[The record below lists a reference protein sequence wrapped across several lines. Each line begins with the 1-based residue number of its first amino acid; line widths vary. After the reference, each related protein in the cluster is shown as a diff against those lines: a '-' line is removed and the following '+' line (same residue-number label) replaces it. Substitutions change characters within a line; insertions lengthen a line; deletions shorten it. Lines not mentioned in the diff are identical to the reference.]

1 MVVAEPV
8 VGIFVAAARLL
19 LALLLAG
26 GLSACET
33 MTYDSGD
40 GPVDAKGGSVDVV
53 DDRNPSDLEYEAE
66 NPAVA
71 TEEEAWEDAVGDA
84 ER

>member
-1 MVVAEPV
+1 MAVTELAA
-8 VGIFVAAARLL
+8 GIFAGSARTL
-19 LALLLAG
+19 
-26 GLSACET
+26 
-33 MTYDSGD
+33 SGD
-40 GPVDAKGGSVDVV
+40 GPVDAKGRSVDRV
-53 DDRNPSDLEYEAE
+53 DDRNPSDLDFETE

>member
-1 MVVAEPV
+1 MAVTELAA
-8 VGIFVAAARLL
+8 GIFAGSARTL

-26 GLSACET
+26 GLGACET

-40 GPVDAKGGSVDVV
+40 GPVDAKGRSVDRV
-53 DDRNPSDLEYEAE
+53 DDRNPSDLDFETE

>member
-1 MVVAEPV
+1 MVATELVA
-8 VGIFVAAARLL
+8 GIFVGSARLL
-19 LALLLAG
+19 LALLLAA

-40 GPVDAKGGSVDVV
+40 GAVDVKGRSVDVV
-53 DDRNPSDLEYEAE
+53 DDRSLSDLDFETE
-66 NPAVA
+66 NPAEA
-71 TEEEAWEDAVGDA
+71 TEEEAWEDAVEDS

>member
-1 MVVAEPV
+1 MVAAELVA
-8 VGIFVAAARLL
+8 GIFGGSARLL

-26 GLSACET
+26 GLSACKT

-40 GPVDAKGGSVDVV
+40 GAVDVKGRSVDVV
-53 DDRNPSDLEYEAE
+53 DDRSLSDLDFETE

-71 TEEEAWEDAVGDA
+71 TEEEAWEDAVEDS

>member
-1 MVVAEPV
+1 MVVAV
-8 VGIFVAAARLL
+8 RVAGIFAGSARTL
-19 LALLLAG
+19 LALLLAV

-40 GPVDAKGGSVDVV
+40 GPVDAKGRSVDEV
-53 DDRNPSDLEYEAE
+53 DDRNPSDLEFETE